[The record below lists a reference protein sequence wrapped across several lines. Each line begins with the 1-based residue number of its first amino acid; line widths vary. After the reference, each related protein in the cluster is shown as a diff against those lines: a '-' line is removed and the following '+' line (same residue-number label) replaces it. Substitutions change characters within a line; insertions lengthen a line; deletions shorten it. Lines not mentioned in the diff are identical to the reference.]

1 MSNMSNL
8 VKVGMT
14 PNIKSLKEVSKKK
27 YNEGF
32 NYNKYVEFLE
42 SRINKETKFF
52 SENPDINKVYRYKD
66 LNSDQIE
73 YLKNNFKKLE
83 QHFNNLNTKKYEDI
97 KFRNKQKKNYNKKKN
112 ELIESYTIKMQDKLE
127 TLTKNKFKGNKE
139 YSEWAICYTELNQYN
154 RIVPNAHSRESLRDI
169 ILNKTRKKLK
179 NTDWVISTSKFYFD
193 NINKKKYYNKDNYSG
208 NNILL
213 EYDYVC
219 WKKVN

>member
-1 MSNMSNL
+1 MNNSL

-66 LNSDQIE
+66 LNSDQVD

-83 QHFNNLNTKKYEDI
+83 QHFNNKRAKKYEDI
-97 KFRNKQKKNYNKKKN
+97 F
-112 ELIESYTIKMQDKLE
+112 
-127 TLTKNKFKGNKE
+127 
-139 YSEWAICYTELNQYN
+139 
-154 RIVPNAHSRESLRDI
+154 
-169 ILNKTRKKLK
+169 
-179 NTDWVISTSKFYFD
+179 
-193 NINKKKYYNKDNYSG
+193 
-208 NNILL
+208 
-213 EYDYVC
+213 
-219 WKKVN
+219 